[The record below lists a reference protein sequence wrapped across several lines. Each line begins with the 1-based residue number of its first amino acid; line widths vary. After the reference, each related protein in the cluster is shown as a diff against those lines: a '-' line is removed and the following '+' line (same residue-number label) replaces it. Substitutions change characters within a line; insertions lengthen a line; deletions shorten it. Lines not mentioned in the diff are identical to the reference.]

1 MRLLEHLQLLFVP
14 AGVGVVAY
22 ASTLRDQALP
32 LGLAVVV
39 SWLAGLATVA
49 WTLTV
54 VARLLGARA
63 PARRGRA
70 PVSETWE
77 WVRTSPIFLLALT
90 VGAYQAGCWL
100 RERTGGHP
108 LAQPV
113 LVAVVA
119 VAAGI
124 TLLDVDYG
132 VYRDATELIAFWLG
146 PATVALA
153 IPLHRQWHRLR
164 GLVVPLAVAVCL
176 GAVVSVT
183 SAALIVRAAGGGDLL
198 ARTAAP
204 KATTTPV
211 AIALAD
217 GLGGI
222 APLAAVLA
230 ILAGILG
237 AVAGPAVLDLLRV
250 RDPRA
255 RGIALGSVSH
265 GIGTGR
271 LLHDDETQGA
281 FSGLAMGLTA
291 LATSALMPV
300 LALVVF
306 A

>member
-1 MRLLEHLQLLFVP
+1 MNE
-14 AGVGVVAY
+14 A
-22 ASTLRDQALP
+22 
-32 LGLAVVV
+32 
-39 SWLAGLATVA
+39 
-49 WTLTV
+49 
-54 VARLLGARA
+54 
-63 PARRGRA
+63 
-70 PVSETWE
+70 WE
-77 WVRTSPIFLLALT
+77 WVRTSPLFLLTLT
-90 VGAYQAGCWL
+90 VAAYQGGCLL
-100 RERTGGHP
+100 RARSGGHP

-113 LVAVVA
+113 LVAVVVVA
-119 VAAGI
+119 VAI
-124 TLLDVDYG
+124 TVLDVDYAD
-132 VYRDATELIAFWLG
+132 YRRATELIAFWLG

-153 IPLHRQWHRLR
+153 IPLHRQAHRLR
-164 GLVVPLAVAVCL
+164 GLVVPLVVAITL

-183 SAALIVRAAGGGDLL
+183 TAALVVRVAGGGDLL
-198 ARTAAP
+198 ARTVAP

-217 GLGGI
+217 SLGGI

-237 AVAGPAVLDLLRV
+237 AVAGPAVLDLLRI

-291 LATSALMPV
+291 LATSVLMPV
-300 LALVVF
+300 LALLLF
-306 A
+306 DQAS